1 MGGVEMGIVTEGKGA
16 VAAGVWIAL
25 TVGEIVEE
33 GNRVGEGTGKAGV
46 IAESL
51 AV

>member
-33 GNRVGEGTGKAGV
+33 GIWVGEGIGEAGV
-46 IAESL
+46 IEGSA